1 MVTLAEVRADDV
13 AAVGVGVAAVDA
25 RCALILIW
33 KHTHTQTHHIR
44 NQIFFTCRDVGATL
58 LTLAVC
64 AVAPVTCRTNTF
76 VAAEGVLTHAVAA
89 AHGRILHTFIHIWE
103 RDEDTGQLLMHS
115 FMTVFLP

>member
-1 MVTLAEVRADDV
+1 M
-13 AAVGVGVAAVDA
+13 
-25 RCALILIW
+25 
-33 KHTHTQTHHIR
+33 
-44 NQIFFTCRDVGATL
+44 

-89 AHGRILHTFIHIWE
+89 THGRILHTFIHIWD

-115 FMTVFLP
+115 FMTVFLPYSLAVKSSSLSRIMLSLTVKQLMFVQNL